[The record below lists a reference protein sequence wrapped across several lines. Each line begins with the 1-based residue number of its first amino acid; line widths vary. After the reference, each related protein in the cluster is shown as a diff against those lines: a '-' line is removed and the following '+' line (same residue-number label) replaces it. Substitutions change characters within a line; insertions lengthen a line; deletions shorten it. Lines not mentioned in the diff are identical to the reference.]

1 MKTRSFFVYFLLPI
15 ILFLSYAGQAQNS
28 KKVVIVP
35 IREEIAP
42 SATRLVAK
50 ALHYARENKADLVAI
65 DMDTY
70 GGLVTDA
77 DSIRFAILSSP
88 IPVIVFI
95 NPNAASAGA
104 LISIA
109 CDKIYMKQGANIGAA
124 TVVNQNGEAAPDK
137 FQSYMRGIIR
147 ATAEAKGIDTI
158 LNGDTIWVRNPNI
171 AEAMVDQDIE
181 ITGVTEKGKVITLT
195 PQEAIRLGFCD
206 GIVENLDEAIREYG
220 IIEYESVVIQKNMID
235 VIFGF
240 FKNPAVSGILI
251 LLILGGIYY
260 ELQSP
265 GLGFP
270 IVVSIV
276 AAFLYFVP
284 NFIDGLA
291 ANWEILL
298 FIIGIILLGIEIFAI
313 PGFGI
318 FGVSG
323 IILVLFSLVSS
334 LIAND
339 GFDFTIQNTSQI
351 RIAFQIITFSV
362 LAFLTLLV
370 LASQGFHK
378 LTFIKKA
385 SLETTLERNSQKNTP
400 VNKIENTIAIC
411 FTDLKPYG
419 KIIID
424 NNIHNAMSIN
434 GYASKGDKVL
444 LLHKEFDN
452 WHCKIL

>member
-1 MKTRSFFVYFLLPI
+1 MKTRSFFVYFQLSIILLLPFI
-15 ILFLSYAGQAQNS
+15 SQAQKL
-28 KKVVIVP
+28 KKVVVVP

-50 ALHYARENKADLVAI
+50 ALQFARENEADLIAI

-77 DSIRFAILSSP
+77 DSIRFAILSSQ

-109 CDKIYMKQGANIGAA
+109 CDKIYMKKGANIGAA
-124 TVVNQNGEAAPDK
+124 TVVNQSGEAAPDK

-158 LNGDTIWVRNPNI
+158 INGDTIWVRNPNI

-181 ITGVTEKGKVITLT
+181 IEGVTEKGKVITLT

-206 GIVENLDEAIREYG
+206 GIVENLDEAIKEYG
-220 IIEYESVVIQKNMID
+220 ILEYESVVIHKNMID

-270 IVVSIV
+270 IVVSIL
-276 AAFLYFVP
+276 AAFLYFIP

-378 LTFIKKA
+378 LSFIKKA

-400 VNKIENTIAIC
+400 VNKFENTIAIC

-424 NNIHNAMSIN
+424 NNIHNALCIN

-444 LLHKEFDN
+444 LLQKEFDN

>member
-15 ILFLSYAGQAQNS
+15 ILFLSFAGQAQNS

-50 ALHYARENKADLVAI
+50 ALLYARENKADLVAI

-158 LNGDTIWVRNPNI
+158 LNGDTIWVRNPKI

-181 ITGVTEKGKVITLT
+181 IDGVTEKGKVITLT
-195 PQEAIRLGFCD
+195 PQEAMKLGFCD
-206 GIVENLDEAIREYG
+206 GIVGNIDEAIKAFG
-220 IIEYESVVIQKNMID
+220 IIEYESIVIEKNMID

-240 FKNPAVSGILI
+240 FKNPAVSGILV

-270 IVVSIV
+270 IVVSIL

-298 FIIGIILLGIEIFAI
+298 FILGIILLGIEIFAI
-313 PGFGI
+313 PGFGF

-323 IILVLFSLVSS
+323 IILILFSLVSS
-334 LIAND
+334 LIPND
-339 GFDFTIQNTSQI
+339 GFDFTIQNNSQI

-362 LAFLTLLV
+362 LAFLTLIV

-378 LTFIKKA
+378 LSFIKKA
-385 SLETTLERNSQKNTP
+385 SLETTLEKNSQKNTV
-400 VNKIENTIAIC
+400 VNKFENTVAIC

-424 NNIHNAMSIN
+424 DKLHNAICIN
-434 GYASKGDKVL
+434 GYASKGDQVL

-452 WHCKIL
+452 WHCRII